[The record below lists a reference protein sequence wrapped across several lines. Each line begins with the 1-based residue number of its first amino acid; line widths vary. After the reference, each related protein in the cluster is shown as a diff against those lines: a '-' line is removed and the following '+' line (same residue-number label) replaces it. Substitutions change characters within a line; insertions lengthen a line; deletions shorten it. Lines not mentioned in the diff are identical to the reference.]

1 MLLSRAGVELLALGD
16 VLVCADEAAVGHR
29 QAEDGNDPSIGQL
42 NDLRHLLPEAL
53 YAAVD
58 EVSSVDVVV
67 DAICGA
73 GLQDLPQRR
82 ATLHLLARQSIDF
95 GIAAVGDDDTLVGVE
110 QADTLWYVVDRH
122 VEARVL
128 RLQVL
133 LMLQD
138 QLARRSSCS
147 AAARCSRRSRMAY
160 TWRSCSRAL
169 IGWRVTSTAIGVP
182 VAVLSPVRQWA
193 FAPEGD

>member
-16 VLVCADEAAVGHR
+16 VLVRADEAAVGHR
-29 QAEDGNDPSIGQL
+29 QAEHGNGPSIGQL

-53 YAAVD
+53 YAVVD

-67 DAICGA
+67 DAIGGA

-82 ATLHLLARQSIDF
+82 ATLNLLARQSIDF
-95 GIAAVGDDDTLVGVE
+95 GIAAVGDDDTLVDVE

-138 QLARRSSCS
+138 QLALALQLLRCRTLLAQIAEGIYLEVLQPGADRLACHLDRNRR
-147 AAARCSRRSRMAY
+147 ARGCLEPCPPM
-160 TWRSCSRAL
+160 
-169 IGWRVTSTAIGVP
+169 
-182 VAVLSPVRQWA
+182 
-193 FAPEGD
+193 